1 MTIAFG
7 GASPF
12 GVGLTG
18 VTSEIETGLLA
29 RTPAGVV
36 AVTDPVEVPTGR
48 PPVVAVTATV
58 TDPFAGIV
66 IVEGETESH
75 GVEVVTVAVPLVP
88 VTDCATTPR
97 AEGVLFDGH
106 FTGLPFA
113 SPQKVTNVVI
123 DVGLP
128 GLNGVTRSSV
138 VVLSFGFGSTTT
150 LTVRENG
157 ESEALQSTIARTR

>member
-1 MTIAFG
+1 
-7 GASPF
+7 
-12 GVGLTG
+12 

-58 TDPFAGIV
+58 TDPFAGMV
-66 IVEGETESH
+66 IVEGETDSH

-88 VTDCATTPR
+88 VTDCAPTPR
-97 AEGVLFDGH
+97 AMLLDGH
-106 FTGLPFA
+106 LTGLPFA

-123 DVGLP
+123 DVGLA

-150 LTVRENG
+150 LIVRENG